1 MKVLCL
7 LKPSKTP
14 ASQRCAAPTMRSIAE
29 TLIEQWSRSI
39 PIANWAEGRD
49 AVSMRAF
56 ADRAQGLQWIGDEE

>member
-1 MKVLCL
+1 
-7 LKPSKTP
+7 
-14 ASQRCAAPTMRSIAE
+14 MRSIAE

-56 ADRAQGLQWIGDEE
+56 ADRAQGLQWVGIEERG